1 MQAYTHS
8 RISRKHPTHEKK
20 TKHTHTHIPGENAA
34 SYGFS
39 CVCPLVTPTGSD
51 ERRETILFTLQ
62 RDIQREDEIYLR
74 QNVIIFLSV
83 CFCA

>member
-1 MQAYTHS
+1 MTTHMWAPNKRFYGGQREAKRRRKKMQAYTHS

-62 RDIQREDEIYLR
+62 
-74 QNVIIFLSV
+74 
-83 CFCA
+83 